1 MKLLISKEEV
11 DSRKDNKELGEYIR
25 NKFESKFTYQIVVDD
40 LENMWVINNSED
52 ESKIQGEGTQIR
64 KQ

>member
-25 NKFESKFTYQIVVDD
+25 NKFESKITYQIVVDD

-52 ESKIQGEGTQIR
+52 ESNIQR
-64 KQ
+64 KGSQVRK

>member
-25 NKFESKFTYQIVVDD
+25 NKFESKLTYQIVVDD

-52 ESKIQGEGTQIR
+52 ESDIQGEGSQVR
-64 KQ
+64 K

>member
-25 NKFESKFTYQIVVDD
+25 NKFESKLTYQIVVDD

-52 ESKIQGEGTQIR
+52 ESNIQGKGSQVR
-64 KQ
+64 K

>member
-25 NKFESKFTYQIVVDD
+25 NKFESKITYQIVVDD
-40 LENMWVINNSED
+40 LENMWVLNNSED
-52 ESKIQGEGTQIR
+52 ESNIQGKGSQVR
-64 KQ
+64 K

>member
-25 NKFESKFTYQIVVDD
+25 NKFESKLTYQIVVDD

-52 ESKIQGEGTQIR
+52 ESNIQR
-64 KQ
+64 KGSQVRK

>member
-25 NKFESKFTYQIVVDD
+25 NKFESKLTYQIVVDD

-52 ESKIQGEGTQIR
+52 ESNIQGEGSQIR
-64 KQ
+64 K

>member
-25 NKFESKFTYQIVVDD
+25 NKFESKITYQIVVDD

-52 ESKIQGEGTQIR
+52 ESNVQGKGSQVR
-64 KQ
+64 K

>member
-25 NKFESKFTYQIVVDD
+25 NKFESKITYQIVVDD

-52 ESKIQGEGTQIR
+52 ESNIQGKGSQVR
-64 KQ
+64 K

>member
-25 NKFESKFTYQIVVDD
+25 NKFESKITYQIVVDD

-52 ESKIQGEGTQIR
+52 ESDIQGEGSQVR
-64 KQ
+64 K

>member
-1 MKLLISKEEV
+1 MKILISKEEV

-25 NKFESKFTYQIVVDD
+25 NKFESKLTYQIIVDD

-52 ESKIQGEGTQIR
+52 ESKIQGEGAQVR
-64 KQ
+64 E

>member
-11 DSRKDNKELGEYIR
+11 DSRKDNEELGEYIR
-25 NKFESKFTYQIVVDD
+25 NKFESKITYQIVVDD

-52 ESKIQGEGTQIR
+52 ESDIQREGPQVR
-64 KQ
+64 K

>member
-25 NKFESKFTYQIVVDD
+25 NKFKSKITYQIVVDD

-52 ESKIQGEGTQIR
+52 ESNIQGKGSQVRE
-64 KQ
+64 

>member
-11 DSRKDNKELGEYIR
+11 DSRKDNEELGEYIR
-25 NKFESKFTYQIVVDD
+25 NKFESKITYQIVVDD

-52 ESKIQGEGTQIR
+52 ESDIQGEGSQVR
-64 KQ
+64 K

>member
-11 DSRKDNKELGEYIR
+11 DSREDNKELGEYIR
-25 NKFESKFTYQIVVDD
+25 KKFESKLTYQIVVDD

-52 ESKIQGEGTQIR
+52 ESKIQGKGTQVR
-64 KQ
+64 E

>member
-25 NKFESKFTYQIVVDD
+25 NKFESKITYQIVVDD
-40 LENMWVINNSED
+40 LENMWIINNSED
-52 ESKIQGEGTQIR
+52 ESDIQGKGSQVRE
-64 KQ
+64 